1 MLDKGLSRVMNISP
15 LAGSAIA
22 VVVLLPIAGYLFQ
35 QQQWLLLLLLMLYAV
50 GITWLL
56 TLFRRII
63 LNARHTA
70 LELAQGDLRNRITQT
85 SELGGTLFRAINRIG
100 EDVSRTVY
108 FLGKTSAHMLN
119 VANTVQQDSEVSKRG
134 AIKQKEDVSQSKQ
147 AINQLLDISAQVSD
161 FCEQSYQQASAANTQ
176 ASEGIQAMKR
186 LETTLKEVSSQYSR
200 SDAHFAELG
209 RESAHIGEVID
220 TITTIAEQ
228 TNLLALNAAIES
240 ARAGEHGR
248 GFAVVADEVRKLAV
262 KTQTATQDIDNKIS
276 NLQTQIEAVVAAM
289 ESNKRRI
296 DNAFSAAEAAESSFT
311 TLNQQISDL
320 DQLSNNISTLSAEQL
335 AETEQLNR
343 YLSEIE
349 QESDN
354 NVIATQETLMAS
366 VTVRNMAGE
375 ITSLLHRFN
384 VDSEQVE
391 REDKL
396 RPKLMEWNADL
407 DLGLVEINRQHQTLV
422 NLINELYYLL
432 HHNYGAASIKRV
444 VQGLIDYTANHFKYE
459 ETLFELLQYP
469 QEQAHSANHTR
480 LVDQVLAF
488 QKRVEAGEDI
498 GDELMGFL
506 KDWLIKHIQKEDRAY
521 CAHFKAKGMS

>member
-1 MLDKGLSRVMNISP
+1 MLDKGLARVINISP
-15 LAGSAIA
+15 LAGSAI
-22 VVVLLPIAGYLFQ
+22 VVIFLLPIAAYLAM
-35 QQQWLLLLLLMLYAV
+35 QQQWILLSLLLLYAV
-50 GITWLL
+50 GITCLL
-56 TLFRRII
+56 TLFRQII
-63 LNARHTA
+63 LQARSAA
-70 LELAQGDLRNRITQT
+70 LELAQGDLSTRIDQQ
-85 SELGGTLFRAINRIG
+85 SQLGGSLFRAINRVG
-100 EDVSRTVY
+100 EDVSRTVF
-108 FLGKTSAHMLN
+108 FLGKTSAHMLK
-119 VANTVQQDSEVSKRG
+119 VANTVQQDSEVSKLG
-134 AIKQKEDVSQSKQ
+134 AIRQKEDVCQSKQ
-147 AINQLLDISAQVSD
+147 AIHQLLDISARVSD
-161 FCEQSYQQASAANTQ
+161 YCEQSYQQASAANTQ
-176 ASEGIQAMKR
+176 ASNGIAAMKK
-186 LETTLKEVSSQYSR
+186 LESTLKEVSSQYSR

-248 GFAVVADEVRKLAV
+248 GFAVVADEVRKLAI
-262 KTQTATQDIDNKIS
+262 KTQTATQDIDSKIS
-276 NLQTQIEAVVAAM
+276 NLQTQIDAVVSAM

-296 DNAFSAAEAAESSFT
+296 DNAFNAAEEAEVSFT
-311 TLNQQISDL
+311 TLNLQINDL
-320 DQLSNNISTLSAEQL
+320 DQLSKNISTLSSEQL

-384 VDSEQVE
+384 VDSDQVE
-391 REDKL
+391 REDKV
-396 RPKLMEWNADL
+396 RPKLMQWNADL
-407 DLGLVEINRQHQTLV
+407 DLGLFEINRQHQTLV

-432 HHNYGAASIKRV
+432 HHKYGAASIKRV

-469 QEQAHSANHTR
+469 QEQAHSATHTR

-498 GDELMGFL
+498 GDELMDFL

-521 CAHFKAKGMS
+521 CDHFKAKGMS